1 MLTGGAKLLVTGLL
15 ILFALTILI
24 FLMKQVYNDRQ
35 NKKCL
40 KVK

>member
-1 MLTGGAKLLVTGLL
+1 MKKNGYAIQELL